1 MIDRVVESMMHWY
14 GLVAGASEGARA
26 LERDG
31 VLAAIVPAA
40 PERAVVNGVLFRTA
54 EGLESAYDDVAAAYA
69 EIGAKWT
76 VWVPPG
82 GEGDSAA
89 RFLESRGH
97 ALDAQPMAMIHH
109 LDGVTRPSAEEL
121 PEWTGEGDGSQVGP
135 INDRAYTFGTDS
147 FTRALTRLPHET
159 HIYVASDAGQPVGC
173 LTMTDHEGNSEVDMV
188 AVVPEARGRGI
199 TMKLLRHALADAADR
214 GNETST
220 LVATTM
226 GLPSYERVGFRPLE
240 RMSMWEAAAPTA

>member
-1 MIDRVVESMMHWY
+1 VINRVVESMAHWY
-14 GLVAGASEGARA
+14 GLVARASDGARV

-40 PERAVVNGVLFRTA
+40 PERAVVNSVLFRTA
-54 EGLESAYDDVAAAYA
+54 EGLESAYDDVAAAYS

-82 GEGDSAA
+82 EEGDAVA
-89 RFLESRGH
+89 RFLGSKGH
-97 ALDAQPMAMIHH
+97 VLDAQPMAMIHD

-121 PEWTGEGDGSQVGP
+121 PDWTGDGDGAQVGP

-147 FTRALTRLPHET
+147 FTRALTRLPDEVRV
-159 HIYVASDAGQPVGC
+159 YVASDGGQPVGC
-173 LTMTDHEGNSEVDMV
+173 MTMTDHEGNSEVDLV

-199 TMKLLRHALADAADR
+199 TLKLLRHALADAAER
-214 GNETST
+214 GNETAT

-226 GLPSYERVGFRPLE
+226 GLPSYERAGFRSLE
-240 RMSMWEAAAPTA
+240 RMSMWEWAPRS